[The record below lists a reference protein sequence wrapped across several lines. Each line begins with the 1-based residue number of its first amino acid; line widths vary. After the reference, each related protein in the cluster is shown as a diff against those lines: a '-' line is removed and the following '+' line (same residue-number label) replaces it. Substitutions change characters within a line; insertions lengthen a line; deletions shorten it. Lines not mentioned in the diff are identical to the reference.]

1 MVRNYDR
8 INAQPPEGINEKRA
22 HILGGGI
29 AGLAAAAFLVD
40 DAHMPGTN
48 VTVYEA
54 SGTTGGAMD
63 AAGDAETGY
72 KPRGHRELHASH
84 ECLWYLCGKV
94 PSIHTPGATVLE
106 ETYDVNVREPIRSNF
121 RLMARQGER
130 HEVSGPLMSAEDGR
144 KMLDLWLT
152 PEEDLDGITLGD
164 WFSPEFFN
172 SVYWLCW
179 STMFAFWPYHSVM
192 EARRYMLRYAD
203 LTGSN
208 VGALEGIL
216 HPKYNE
222 YHSFTLPL
230 HKWLERQGVKFR
242 TSTSVTDIAVSEQGG
257 ETVATG
263 VTLRD
268 ADGEHRLQLTRDDL
282 VFFTNGSIVQ
292 NATQADTTT
301 VATLNRDT
309 ADRGV
314 FTVWEKLAARDP
326 RFGNP
331 AAFLSDVDKTNF
343 YTFMATITGD
353 RTFHDHMEA
362 KTGSKGSTGG
372 MLSVVDSNWKL
383 NLLPL
388 GTYHPDQPADVH
400 VLHGYG
406 QLSNVP
412 GNHVEKPMRECT
424 GAEVLAEVLYHC
436 GLKGKIAA
444 ILEHSKV
451 HTAALPYITSQ
462 FMPRKISDRPKVI
475 PDGCVNLAFLGQYVE
490 LPEDVVFTVETS
502 VRTAMM
508 AVWGLTGLE
517 KPMVPMPQPYYD
529 VRVLADNVK
538 MMTGI
543 DITADTLHTL
553 VEGGSGREATAS
565 EAPAPAPTS

>member
-1 MVRNYDR
+1 MRNYDR
-8 INAQPPEGINEKRA
+8 INAQPPEGIDEKRA
-22 HILGGGI
+22 HIIGGGI

-40 DAHMPGTN
+40 DAHMPGAN
-48 VTVYEA
+48 VTVYDA
-54 SGTTGGAMD
+54 AGTTGGAMD
-63 AAGDAETGY
+63 SAGEAETGY

-94 PSIHTPGATVLE
+94 PSIHTPGVTVLE
-106 ETYDVNVREPIRSNF
+106 ETYDVNVHEPIHSNF

-130 HEVSGPLMSAEDGR
+130 HEVSGPLMSVEDGR

-222 YHSFTLPL
+222 YHSFALPL
-230 HKWLERQGVKFR
+230 QNWLESQGVKFR

-257 ETVATG
+257 ETVAAG

-292 NATQADTTT
+292 NATQADTST

-309 ADRGV
+309 TDRGS
-314 FTVWEKLAARDP
+314 FTVWEKLARDP
-326 RFGNP
+326 KFGNP
-331 AAFLSDVDKTNF
+331 AAFISDVDRTNF
-343 YTFMATITGD
+343 YTFMVTITGD
-353 RTFHDHMEA
+353 RTFHDYMEA
-362 KTGSKGSTGG
+362 KTGAKGSTGG

-388 GTYHPDQPADVH
+388 GKYHPDQPADVH
-400 VLHGYG
+400 VLHGYA
-406 QLSNVP
+406 QLSDVP
-412 GNHVEKPMRECT
+412 GNYIKKPMSECT
-424 GAEVLAEVLYHC
+424 GAEMFAEALYHC
-436 GLKGKIAA
+436 GLEDKIAA

-462 FMPRKISDRPKVI
+462 FMPRKVSDRPKVI

-517 KPMVPMPQPYYD
+517 KPMVQMPQPYYD

-538 MMTGI
+538 MMTGTEV
-543 DITADTLHTL
+543 TAETLSTL
-553 VEGGSGREATAS
+553 VHGAGGHNAS
-565 EAPAPAPTS
+565 SRSQMPLPTN

>member
-1 MVRNYDR
+1 MRNYDR
-8 INAQPPEGINEKRA
+8 IKAVPPDGIDDKRA
-22 HILGGGI
+22 HIIGGGI

-40 DAHMPGTN
+40 DAHMPGAN
-48 VTVYEA
+48 VTVYDA
-54 SGTTGGAMD
+54 AGTTGGAMD
-63 AAGDAETGY
+63 SAGDAQTGY

-106 ETYDVNVREPIRSNF
+106 ETYDVNVREPIHSNF

-216 HPKYNE
+216 HPKCNE
-222 YHSFTLPL
+222 YHSITLPL
-230 HKWLERQGVKFR
+230 RNWLESQGVKVR
-242 TSTSVTDIAVSEQGG
+242 TSSRVTDIAVSEQGG

-268 ADGEHRLQLTRDDL
+268 ADGEHRLQLTPDDL

-292 NATQADTTT
+292 NATQADTST

-309 ADRGV
+309 TDRGC
-314 FTVWEKLAARDP
+314 FTVWEKLAHDP
-326 RFGNP
+326 KFGNP
-331 AAFLSDVDKTNF
+331 AAFISDVDRTNF
-343 YTFMATITGD
+343 YTFMVTITGD
-353 RTFHDHMEA
+353 RTFHGYMEA

-388 GTYHPDQPADVH
+388 GKYHPDQPADVQ
-400 VLHGYG
+400 VVHGYA
-406 QLSNVP
+406 QLSDVP
-412 GNHVEKPMRECT
+412 GNYIKKPMSECS
-424 GAEVLAEVLYHC
+424 GAEVFAEALYHC
-436 GLKGKIAA
+436 GLEDKIPA

-451 HTAALPYITSQ
+451 HTAAPPYITSQ

-538 MMTGI
+538 MMTGA
-543 DITADTLHTL
+543 DLTADTVRTL
-553 VEGGSGREATAS
+553 VNRAAGHNAS
-565 EAPAPAPTS
+565 